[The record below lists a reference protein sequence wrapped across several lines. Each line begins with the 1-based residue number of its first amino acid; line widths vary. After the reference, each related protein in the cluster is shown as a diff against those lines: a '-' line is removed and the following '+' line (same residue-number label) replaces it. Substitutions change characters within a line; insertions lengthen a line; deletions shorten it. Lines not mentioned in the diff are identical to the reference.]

1 MPQTIFEQTA
11 ELLED
16 LGGYVKTAYKLG
28 TVKVTRK
35 TVDVLTAVTIV
46 LLMAVTAL
54 TGLIFVSVAAAMW
67 LGEYLQSGWL
77 GFLWVGCF
85 YILLL
90 VFIILGRKNLLGPYL
105 KNILTRQLYEK
116 RDQSV

>member
-1 MPQTIFEQTA
+1 MFEQTA

-28 TVKVTRK
+28 TLKVTRK
-35 TVDVLTAVTIV
+35 TVDVLTSVTMV

-54 TGLIFVSVAAAMW
+54 IGMIFLSVAVAMW
-67 LGEYLQSGWL
+67 LGEYLQSGWQ

-85 YILLL
+85 YVLLL
-90 VFIILGRKNLLGPYL
+90 LFLILGRKSLFGPFL
-105 KNILTRQLYEK
+105 KNTLTRQLYEK
-116 RDQSV
+116 RD